1 MRIGVP
7 KEIKRHEYRV
17 AVTPH
22 GARSFISHG
31 HSVTVQSGAGI
42 GSGYSDDEYVKYG
55 AEIVDTA
62 EDVFAAADM
71 IVKVKEPLP
80 EEYGYFREGQ
90 ILYTY
95 LHLAAVP
102 QLARAL
108 MERGVSAVAYETIEL
123 PDKSLPCLTPMSEIA
138 GRLSVQEG
146 AKYLEKEFGGRGILL
161 GGVPGVPRGNVGII
175 GGGVVGTNACKIAAG
190 IGANVTVLDI
200 NARKLAY
207 LDDIFGS
214 RITTL
219 YATESNIEMI
229 LQEADIIIGAV
240 LLPGA
245 TAPKIIKR
253 EHIEMMKTGAVL
265 VDVAIDQGGCS
276 DTSVPTTHDE
286 PIYLVDGVVHYCV
299 ANMPGA
305 VAYSSTLALTS
316 VTLNYGLVIADLGLE
331 EAARTHEPI
340 KKGINILNHTCVH
353 PAVAESCDLP
363 YTEYNP

>member
-1 MRIGVP
+1 MQIGVP

-22 GARSFISHG
+22 GARTFISHG
-31 HSVTVQSGAGI
+31 HSVVVQSGAGV
-42 GSGYSDDEYVKYG
+42 GSGYDDGEYVKYG
-55 AEIVDTA
+55 ARVVDSA
-62 EDVFAAADM
+62 KKVFDDADM
-71 IVKVKEPLP
+71 IVKVKEPLA
-80 EEYGYFREGQ
+80 EEYDLFRENQ

-95 LHLAAVP
+95 LHLAANP
-102 QLARAL
+102 ELARML
-108 MERGVSAVAYETIEL
+108 MERGVASVAYETIEL

-200 NARKLAY
+200 DAKKLAY

-240 LLPGA
+240 LLPGE
-245 TAPKIIKR
+245 TAPKIVKR
-253 EHIEMMKTGAVL
+253 SHIETMKNGAVL

-276 DTSVPTTHDE
+276 ETSVPTTHDE
-286 PIYLVDGVVHYCV
+286 PIYLVDDVVHYCV

-331 EAARTHEPI
+331 EAARTNEAI
-340 KKGINILNHTCVH
+340 RKGINILNHSCVH
-353 PAVAESCDLP
+353 QGVARSCELP